1 MIKILP
7 MQKKHVFEIIKL
19 YKDIDKEDS
28 KMIKH
33 VYTNYYSKPKRKKG
47 VKDFVIIKDKEVI
60 GFSGYSKEQT
70 ETSDIYWINWTG
82 IKKEYQKRGFGTKI
96 LKHILKEIKKLKGRK
111 VYVST
116 SNEDKYKSAIKF
128 YKSLKFKQ
136 EGKLKDYYKK
146 SVDMV
151 MLGLKL

>member
-1 MIKILP
+1 MIKIIP
-7 MQKKHVFEIIKL
+7 MQKKHVSEIIKL

-28 KMIKH
+28 KIIKD
-33 VYTNYYSKPKRKKG
+33 VYTSYYSKPKRKKG
-47 VKDFVIIKDKEVI
+47 VKDFIIMRDKEVI

-70 ETSDIYWINWTG
+70 ETIDIYWINWTG
-82 IKKEYQKRGFGTKI
+82 IKKEYQKQGFGTKI
-96 LKHILKEIKKLKGRK
+96 LKHILKEVKKLKGRK

-116 SNEDKYKSAIKF
+116 SNENKYVPAIKF
-128 YKSLKFKQ
+128 YKSLGFKQ

-146 SVDMV
+146 NVDMV